1 MNTGVRTVEE
11 LAAAL
16 RDAEEELH
24 RSQKQTQEALE
35 RQTAT
40 AEILKVIASSPSD
53 VQPVFDAIAE
63 SAHRLFKGRAATVTR
78 VVGDEIR
85 LAAFTSTG
93 EEGNRA
99 LRDLFP
105 RSASSAASNHAMVV
119 RTGKHSQ
126 VADHETDPDISPERR
141 VTARARGFRSQLV
154 VPIRAPHNFEGLFSP
169 LLFPQPPP

>member
-105 RSASSAASNHAMVV
+105 RSASSAAMKTFYQPMANPMWS
-119 RTGKHSQ
+119 
-126 VADHETDPDISPERR
+126 
-141 VTARARGFRSQLV
+141 L
-154 VPIRAPHNFEGLFSP
+154 PIRPGPVCMKLFATC
-169 LLFPQPPP
+169 F